1 MMSDNNYILNFLEM
15 LEIERGLAKNTII
28 SYKNDLNQL
37 NQFCI
42 DKNINITKLNEV
54 NLENYLSKFVNKG
67 FEKTSLARKISS
79 YTQFFDYLINEK
91 LINNSPI
98 RNIKQPKLENK
109 LPSLIS
115 VDDIQKLI
123 NFSRKDKSN
132 LGIRLNCMIEIMYAT
147 GIRVTELVTMT
158 LASLY
163 QDKNFIIISGKGNK
177 ERLIPISKDTQNTIN
192 EYLKIRKLFSKKDIE
207 VKWLFPSKHSKAGH
221 ITRQRYSQLLLDLS
235 NEANLKIKKISPHK
249 LRHAFASHLL
259 ANGADLRSLQQMLGH
274 EDISTTQIY
283 THILDERLKQ
293 IVKDKHPLSK
303 VSIE

>member
-15 LEIERGLAKNTII
+15 LEIERGLAKNTIV
-28 SYKNDLNQL
+28 SYKNDLTQL

-42 DKNINITKLNEV
+42 DKNINIIKLNEA

-79 YTQFFDYLINEK
+79 FTQFFDYLINEK

-98 RNIKQPKLENK
+98 KNIKQPKLENK
-109 LPSLIS
+109 LPALIS

-132 LGIRLNCMIEIMYAT
+132 LGVRLNCMIEIMYAT

-207 VKWLFPSKHSKAGH
+207 VKWLFPSKNSKAGH

>member
-1 MMSDNNYILNFLEM
+1 
-15 LEIERGLAKNTII
+15 
-28 SYKNDLNQL
+28 
-37 NQFCI
+37 
-42 DKNINITKLNEV
+42 LNEV

-91 LINNSPI
+91 LINNSPVK
-98 RNIKQPKLENK
+98 NIKQPKLENK
-109 LPSLIS
+109 LPALIS
-115 VDDIQKLI
+115 IDDIQKLI

-132 LGIRLNCMIEIMYAT
+132 LGVRLNCMIEIMYAT
-147 GIRVTELVTMT
+147 GIRVSELVTMT

-192 EYLKIRKLFSKKDIE
+192 EYLKIRKLFFKKDIE
-207 VKWLFPSKHSKAGH
+207 VKWLFPSKKSKTGH

>member
-98 RNIKQPKLENK
+98 KNIKQPKLENK
-109 LPSLIS
+109 LPALIS
-115 VDDIQKLI
+115 IDDIQKLI
-123 NFSRKDKSN
+123 NFSRNDKSN
-132 LGIRLNCMIEIMYAT
+132 LGVRLNCMIEIMYAS

-207 VKWLFPSKHSKAGH
+207 VKWLFPSKNSKAGH

-235 NEANLKIKKISPHK
+235 NKANLKIKKISPHK

>member
-1 MMSDNNYILNFLEM
+1 MNENNHISNFLEM
-15 LEIERGLAKNTII
+15 IVIERGLAKNTAF

-37 NQFCI
+37 NEFCKKKNLSILKI
-42 DKNINITKLNEV
+42 DEKKLED
-54 NLENYLSKFVNKG
+54 YLSKFIDQG
-67 FEKTSLARKISS
+67 FEKSSLARKIST
-79 YTQFFDYLINEK
+79 YTQFFDFLVVEK
-91 LINNSPI
+91 IIKNNPI
-98 RNIKQPKLENK
+98 KNIKQPKLDSK
-109 LPSLIS
+109 LPVIISIKDIQNLIS
-115 VDDIQKLI
+115 YSKQDI
-123 NFSRKDKSN
+123 SN
-132 LGIRLNCMIEIMYAT
+132 LGKRLNCMIEIMYAS
-147 GIRVTELVTMT
+147 GIRVSELVSMT

-192 EYLKIRKLFSKKDIE
+192 DYLKIRKFFFNKNKE
-207 VKWLFPSKHSKAGH
+207 VKWLFPSKQSKIGH
-221 ITRQRYSQLLLDLS
+221 ITRQRFSQLLSLLADK
-235 NEANLKIKKISPHK
+235 ADVQIKKISPHK

-303 VSIE
+303 ISFE

>member
-1 MMSDNNYILNFLEM
+1 MNENNHISNFLEM
-15 LEIERGLAKNTII
+15 IVIERGLAKNTAF

-37 NQFCI
+37 NEFCKKKNLSILKI
-42 DKNINITKLNEV
+42 DEKKLED
-54 NLENYLSKFVNKG
+54 YLSKFIDQG
-67 FEKTSLARKISS
+67 FEKSSLARKIST
-79 YTQFFDYLINEK
+79 YTQFFDFLTVEK
-91 LINNSPI
+91 IIKNNPI
-98 RNIKQPKLENK
+98 KNIKQPKLDSK
-109 LPSLIS
+109 LPVIISIKDIQNLIS
-115 VDDIQKLI
+115 YSKQDT
-123 NFSRKDKSN
+123 SN
-132 LGIRLNCMIEIMYAT
+132 LGIRLNCMIEIMYAS
-147 GIRVTELVTMT
+147 GIRVSELVSMT

-192 EYLKIRKLFSKKDIE
+192 DYLKIRKLFFNKSKE
-207 VKWLFPSKHSKAGH
+207 VKWLFPSKQSKIGH
-221 ITRQRYSQLLLDLS
+221 ITRQRFSQLLSLLADK
-235 NEANLKIKKISPHK
+235 ADVQIKKISPHK

-303 VSIE
+303 ISFE

>member
-1 MMSDNNYILNFLEM
+1 MNENNHISNFLEM
-15 LEIERGLAKNTII
+15 IVIERGLAKNTAF

-37 NQFCI
+37 NEFCKKKNLSILKI
-42 DKNINITKLNEV
+42 DEKKLED
-54 NLENYLSKFVNKG
+54 YLSKFIDQG
-67 FEKTSLARKISS
+67 FEKSSLARKIST
-79 YTQFFDYLINEK
+79 YTQFFDFLTVEK
-91 LINNSPI
+91 IIKNNPI
-98 RNIKQPKLENK
+98 KNIKQPKLDSK
-109 LPSLIS
+109 LPVIISIKDIQNLIS
-115 VDDIQKLI
+115 YSKQDI
-123 NFSRKDKSN
+123 SN
-132 LGIRLNCMIEIMYAT
+132 LGKRLNCMIEIMYAS
-147 GIRVTELVTMT
+147 GIRVSELVSMT

-192 EYLKIRKLFSKKDIE
+192 DYLKIRKFFFNKNKE
-207 VKWLFPSKHSKAGH
+207 VKWLFPSKQSKVGH
-221 ITRQRYSQLLLDLS
+221 ITRQRFSQLLSLLADK
-235 NEANLKIKKISPHK
+235 ADVHIKKISPHK

-303 VSIE
+303 ISFE

>member
-1 MMSDNNYILNFLEM
+1 MNENNHISNFLEM
-15 LEIERGLAKNTII
+15 IVIERGLAKNTAS

-37 NQFCI
+37 NEFCTK
-42 DKNINITKLNEV
+42 KNLSILKINEKKLED
-54 NLENYLSKFVNKG
+54 YLSKFIDQG
-67 FEKTSLARKISS
+67 FEKSSLARKISTYS
-79 YTQFFDYLINEK
+79 QFFDFLAVEK
-91 LINNSPI
+91 IIKNNPI
-98 RNIKQPKLENK
+98 KNIKQPKLDSK
-109 LPSLIS
+109 LPVIISIKDIQNLIS
-115 VDDIQKLI
+115 Y
-123 NFSRKDKSN
+123 SRQDASN
-132 LGIRLNCMIEIMYAT
+132 LGKRLNCMIEIMYAS
-147 GIRVTELVTMT
+147 GIRVSELVTMT

-192 EYLKIRKLFSKKDIE
+192 NYLKIRKFFFNKNKE
-207 VKWLFPSKHSKAGH
+207 VKWLFPSKQSKIGH
-221 ITRQRYSQLLLDLS
+221 ITRQRFSQLLSLLAGKADLQ
-235 NEANLKIKKISPHK
+235 IKKISPHK

-303 VSIE
+303 VSFD

>member
-1 MMSDNNYILNFLEM
+1 MNENNHISNFLEM
-15 LEIERGLAKNTII
+15 IVIERGLAKNTAF

-37 NQFCI
+37 NEFCKKKNLSILKI
-42 DKNINITKLNEV
+42 DEKKLED
-54 NLENYLSKFVNKG
+54 YLSKFIDQG
-67 FEKTSLARKISS
+67 FEKSSLARKIST
-79 YTQFFDYLINEK
+79 YTQFFDFLVVEK
-91 LINNSPI
+91 IIKNNPI
-98 RNIKQPKLENK
+98 KNIKQPKLDSK
-109 LPSLIS
+109 LPVIISIKDIQNLIS
-115 VDDIQKLI
+115 YSKQDTT
-123 NFSRKDKSN
+123 N
-132 LGIRLNCMIEIMYAT
+132 LGIRLNCMIEIMYAS
-147 GIRVTELVTMT
+147 GIRVSELVSMT

-192 EYLKIRKLFSKKDIE
+192 DYLKIRKFFFNKNKE
-207 VKWLFPSKHSKAGH
+207 VKWLFPSKQSKIGH
-221 ITRQRYSQLLLDLS
+221 ITRQRFSQLLSLLADK
-235 NEANLKIKKISPHK
+235 ADVQIKKISPHK

-303 VSIE
+303 ISFE

>member
-1 MMSDNNYILNFLEM
+1 MNENNHISNFLEM
-15 LEIERGLAKNTII
+15 IVIERGLAKNTAF

-37 NQFCI
+37 NEFCKKKNLSILKI
-42 DKNINITKLNEV
+42 DEKKLED
-54 NLENYLSKFVNKG
+54 YLSKFIDQG
-67 FEKTSLARKISS
+67 FEKSSLARKIST
-79 YTQFFDYLINEK
+79 YTQFFDFLTIEK
-91 LINNSPI
+91 IIKNNPI
-98 RNIKQPKLENK
+98 KNIKQPKLDSK
-109 LPSLIS
+109 LPVIISIKDIQNLIS
-115 VDDIQKLI
+115 Y
-123 NFSRKDKSN
+123 SRQDASN
-132 LGIRLNCMIEIMYAT
+132 LGIRLNCMIEIMYAS
-147 GIRVTELVTMT
+147 GIRVSELVTMT

-192 EYLKIRKLFSKKDIE
+192 NYLKIRKFFFNKNKE
-207 VKWLFPSKHSKAGH
+207 VKWLFPSKQSKIGH
-221 ITRQRYSQLLLDLS
+221 ITRQRFSQLLSLLAGKADLQ
-235 NEANLKIKKISPHK
+235 IKKISPHK

-303 VSIE
+303 VSFD